1 MPVIS
6 SPKPQVAAAE
16 TSPTDIFLSGEPLT
30 KTMPSSTSR
39 SAGSISIACP
49 ATSSIFSLAFLAALS
64 TARPPMKV
72 PREANVPVQSG
83 EESVLETS
91 MLTDS

>member
-16 TSPTDIFLSGEPLT
+16 TSPTDIFLSGEPFT

-49 ATSSIFSLAFLAALS
+49 AISSIFSLAFLAALS
-64 TARPPMKV
+64 TASPPMKV